1 MTTTPAP
8 KRRITQRQIAQLA
21 GVSQSTVSLV
31 VNGKAEA
38 LSRIPAATRDRV
50 LEVIREAE
58 YVADPVARSLAG
70 HGNHLI
76 GVFTYEPAFPTS
88 STDFYTTLLAGIEAE
103 AEALG
108 YDLLLFTSA
117 PVQEGKRSAFHPYS
131 RIRLADGCLLLGR
144 EIDAQEL
151 TRMVESD
158 FPFVAVGRRDT
169 PGVPYVA
176 VDYVAGTA
184 ELVDRAWS
192 LGHRNF
198 ALVHVDSDGESTRD
212 RQQGFVEALA
222 RRDRTAAKQATVF
235 PISANEYEA
244 TWNRLNNS
252 GASVVFIESPAD
264 AIELYRLARA
274 AGKTVPRDL
283 SFVVLA
289 DPSRSHEGGPD
300 FTRLSPPRA
309 QVGAESL
316 ALLSRLLNPQID
328 VPDHAQRVTLDCAV
342 TDGATLAPPRATHHG
357 HGPNGE

>member
-1 MTTTPAP
+1 MTTTSGP

-76 GVFTYEPAFPTS
+76 GVFTYEPAFPTAS
-88 STDFYTTLLAGIEAE
+88 LDFYTTLLTGIESE

-117 PVQEGKRSAFHPYS
+117 PVQDGKRSVFHPYS

-144 EIDAQEL
+144 EMEGEEL
-151 TRMVESD
+151 ERMVASG

-176 VDYVAGTA
+176 VDYAAGTA
-184 ELVDRAWS
+184 ALVQRAWRA
-192 LGHRNF
+192 GHRDF
-198 ALVHVDSDGESTRD
+198 ALLHVDSTGESTRD
-212 RQQGFVEALA
+212 RRQGFEDELA
-222 RRDRTAAKQATVF
+222 ARGDGAADRASVIAVDPEDYETAWTSLRASGATV
-235 PISANEYEA
+235 A
-244 TWNRLNNS
+244 
-252 GASVVFIESPAD
+252 FIEAPAD
-264 AIELYRLARA
+264 AIALHRIATSEGVAI
-274 AGKTVPRDL
+274 PQDL

-289 DPSRSHEGGPD
+289 DPSRSREGGPD

-309 QVGAESL
+309 QLGAESL
-316 ALLSRLLNPQID
+316 ALLSRLLDPDLN
-328 VPDHAQRVTLDCAV
+328 VPEHQRRLTLECAL
-342 TDGATLAPPRATHHG
+342 TDGATLAPPHSTTSATA
-357 HGPNGE
+357 

>member
-1 MTTTPAP
+1 MTTTSGS

-76 GVFTYEPAFPTS
+76 GVFTYEPAFPTAS
-88 STDFYTTLLAGIEAE
+88 LDFYTSLLTGIEAE
-103 AEALG
+103 AEHLG

-117 PVQEGKRSAFHPYS
+117 PVQEGKRSVFHPYS

-144 EIDAQEL
+144 EMEGEEL
-151 TRMVESD
+151 ERMVASG

-176 VDYVAGTA
+176 VDYAAGTSA
-184 ELVDRAWS
+184 LVERAWEH
-192 LGHRNF
+192 GHRDF
-198 ALVHVDSDGESTRD
+198 ALLHVDSTGESTRD
-212 RQQGFVEALA
+212 RRTGFEDALA
-222 RRDRTAAKQATVF
+222 RLDSAAAARATAIAVDPADHAAAWAALRSSGATV
-235 PISANEYEA
+235 A
-244 TWNRLNNS
+244 
-252 GASVVFIESPAD
+252 FIEAPAD
-264 AIELYRLARA
+264 AIALHKLAGA
-274 AGKTVPRDL
+274 EGVSIPDDL

-289 DPSRSHEGGPD
+289 DPSRSREGGPD

-309 QVGAESL
+309 RLGAESL
-316 ALLSRLLNPQID
+316 ALLSRLLDPELD
-328 VPDHAQRVTLDCAV
+328 VPEHQRRLTLDCAL
-342 TDGATLAPPRATHHG
+342 TDGATLVPPRPTTSASA
-357 HGPNGE
+357 